1 MSQVTVAPVPAQ
13 AAPPARTESSLAAR
27 LGAEAF
33 GTFGLVLAI
42 VGVALYNRF
51 SNGSYVFPV
60 AIAGGLGVAALI
72 AALGHVSGGHF
83 NPAVTFGLAIAG
95 RAKWRDLVPYWVA
108 QVAGG
113 TAAAGLLFATIPNS
127 SSHSLVKALSEASP
141 RSLFS
146 ATANGYANHSP
157 LSALSSG
164 QAQFSLTAALLIEV
178 VVTAVFVGVIIGV
191 TDLRAKASKIAPIA
205 IGFALFAAIIVAGP
219 ITNAS
224 VNPARSTASAIFSTG
239 NIFTLKGVAGQLWLF
254 WVAPLLGAGIAALFY
269 LAFAAPRRAADVDD
283 ESPVGSPAAAV
294 VAEAEEKV
302 ESAAADLREKA
313 SELRDRT
320 ATDEVSDLAAAANPQ
335 EPTTEPAATEP
346 VATEPVATEPEVTE
360 PTATPDAEGT
370 EGTTGT
376 DKPQA

>member
-1 MSQVTVAPVPAQ
+1 MPFRRVAITAAPHQNGQVNLMSQESVAPAPAE

-72 AALGHVSGGHF
+72 AAVGHVSGGHF
-83 NPAVTFGLAIAG
+83 NPAVTFGLTIAG
-95 RAKWRDLVPYWVA
+95 RAQWRDLVPYWIA
-108 QVAGG
+108 QVVGG
-113 TAAAGLLFATIPNS
+113 TAATALLFATIPDT
-127 SSHSLVKALSEASP
+127 LVKALSEKST

-146 ATANGYANHSP
+146 GTANGWANHSP
-157 LSALSSG
+157 LSGLSSG

-191 TDLRAKASKIAPIA
+191 TDKRAKIKFAPIA
-205 IGFALFAAIIVAGP
+205 IGFALFAAIIVSGP

-239 NIFTLKGVAGQLWLF
+239 NIFTLDGVAGQLWLF
-254 WVAPLLGAGIAALFY
+254 WVAPLVGGGIAALFY
-269 LAFAAPRRAADVDD
+269 LAFAAPRRAVAD
-283 ESPVGSPAAAV
+283 EPLSPVTAAV
-294 VAEAEEKV
+294 EAAEEKV
-302 ESAAADLREKA
+302 EEATA
-313 SELRDRT
+313 ELRDT
-320 ATDEVSDLAAAANPQ
+320 VEAAAS
-335 EPTTEPAATEP
+335 TEAAESTE
-346 VATEPVATEPEVTE
+346 
-360 PTATPDAEGT
+360 AES
-370 EGTTGT
+370 T

>member
-1 MSQVTVAPVPAQ
+1 MPIRRVAIVAAPHQNGQVNPMSQVTVAPVPAQ

-42 VGVALYNRF
+42 VGVALYDRF

-72 AALGHVSGGHF
+72 AAVGHVSGGHF

-95 RAKWRDLVPYWVA
+95 RARWRDLVPYWIA
-108 QVAGG
+108 QVVGG
-113 TAAAGLLFATIPNS
+113 AAAAALLFATVPDT
-127 SSHSLVKALSEASP
+127 LVKALSVDSTRA
-141 RSLFS
+141 LF
-146 ATANGYANHSP
+146 AGTANGYGKNSP

-164 QAQFSLTAALLIEV
+164 QAEFSLTHALLIEV

-191 TDLRAKASKIAPIA
+191 TDKRAKAAKLAPVS

-239 NIFTLKGVAGQLWLF
+239 NIFTLDGVAGQLWLF
-254 WVAPLLGAGIAALFY
+254 WVAPLVGGGIAALFY
-269 LAFAAPRRAADVDD
+269 LAFAAPRRVAVDG
-283 ESPVGSPAAAV
+283 EAPVGSPAAAV

-302 ESAAADLREKA
+302 EEAAGDLRVKA
-313 SELRDRT
+313 DELRDKT
-320 ATDEVSDLAAAANPQ
+320 ADDEVADLADAANPSVDSS
-335 EPTTEPAATEP
+335 TTETGATEG
-346 VATEPVATEPEVTE
+346 
-360 PTATPDAEGT
+360 D
-370 EGTTGT
+370 